1 MKCES
6 LRSLVVCRGFLHDPV
21 VKALMAVQEDE
32 RQGDS
37 FSRRAGAAV
46 LLEAAERLGLRG
58 NVLRQYFFYLFWGG
72 TDGCCRCDGTS
83 RPDRHGD
90 DEGPDFRYG
99 VDLSLFTAKGV
110 GLFRCGLPG

>member
-58 NVLRQYFFYLFWGG
+58 NVLRQYFFYLFG
-72 TDGCCRCDGTS
+72 
-83 RPDRHGD
+83 
-90 DEGPDFRYG
+90 EGRTVATLGMYDPSKDMDTRLT
-99 VDLSLFTAKGV
+99 VDAEAAV
-110 GLFRCGLPG
+110 A

>member
-58 NVLRQYFFYLFWGG
+58 NVLRQYFFYLFGEGRTVAADVMERVGRTG
-72 TDGCCRCDGTS
+72 TGMTKAPVS
-83 RPDRHGD
+83 YTH
-90 DEGPDFRYG
+90 
-99 VDLSLFTAKGV
+99 LT
-110 GLFRCGLPG
+110 LPTKLEV